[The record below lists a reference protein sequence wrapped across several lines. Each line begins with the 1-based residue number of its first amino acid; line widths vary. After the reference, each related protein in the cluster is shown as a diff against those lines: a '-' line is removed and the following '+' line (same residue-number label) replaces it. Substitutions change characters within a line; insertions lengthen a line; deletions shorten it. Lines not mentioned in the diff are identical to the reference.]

1 MGASFFEQPIL
12 NSPYEAPRLHHA
24 LDEHG
29 QPLDVPPVEG
39 RRRSEIITPVPMPR
53 MQTGRTR
60 QGSLALGDVDDP
72 SVGGQEYNPTPII
85 NEIRSHVAT
94 LARAA
99 QPGRLGGHADDRA
112 ALGALAFASVLGRP
126 ALLLSDRGR
135 RDRHLA
141 DGGRGER
148 PQYRTIWDASRKSQR
163 PRPIP
168 NSSASP

>member
-1 MGASFFEQPIL
+1 MASSFFEQPVL
-12 NSPYEAPRLHHA
+12 NSPYESPRLHHA

-72 SVGGQEYNPTPII
+72 AVGGQEYNPTPII
-85 NEIRSHVAT
+85 NEIPQSCRK

-99 QPGRLGGHADDRA
+99 
-112 ALGALAFASVLGRP
+112 
-126 ALLLSDRGR
+126 
-135 RDRHLA
+135 
-141 DGGRGER
+141 
-148 PQYRTIWDASRKSQR
+148 
-163 PRPIP
+163 
-168 NSSASP
+168 